1 MPNRRSPRDDGEYI
15 TSLARGL
22 AVLRAFTAAQPEMT
36 LSEVA
41 TRVKLNPAV
50 TRRCLNTLE
59 HLGYVARRERR
70 FLLRP
75 EVMLFA
81 SAYTDSMHLEEVVRP
96 YLQEIRDTTGD
107 SSSLAVLAEHDIL
120 YLVHVSTSRMVRLAA
135 GAGTRFPA
143 YATSLGRV
151 LLANLDEPAL
161 ATYLDAAVLRPL
173 TEHTVTS
180 PAALKKLLREI
191 RRLDYAAVEDELDYG
206 IVSVAVPIR
215 DHDGRAIAAIN
226 CSTATSR
233 VRRDPM
239 IRERVPH
246 LRAAARRIEDA
257 LRRFPALAH
266 SIRR

>member
-1 MPNRRSPRDDGEYI
+1 MANRRSPRDDGEYI

-22 AVLRAFTAAQPEMT
+22 QVLRAFTAAQPEMT
-36 LSEVA
+36 LTEIA
-41 TRVKLNPAV
+41 TRVGLNPAV
-50 TRRCLNTLE
+50 ARRCLNTLE

-81 SAYTDSMHLEEVVRP
+81 SAYTDSMHLEEIVRP
-96 YLQEIRDTTGD
+96 HLQEIRDSTGD
-107 SSSLAVLAEHDIL
+107 SSSLAVLADHDVL

-143 YATSLGRV
+143 YATSLGRI
-151 LLANLDEPAL
+151 LLANLDDSAL
-161 ATYLDAAVLRPL
+161 QAYLAAATLRPL
-173 TEHTVTS
+173 TEHTVTDV
-180 PAALKKLLREI
+180 AQLGGILREA
-191 RRLDYAAVEDELDYG
+191 RRLDYASVEDELDYG

-215 DHDGRAIAAIN
+215 DQDGRAIAAIN

-233 VRRDPM
+233 VHQAQM
-239 IRERVPH
+239 IRERLPH
-246 LRAAARRIEDA
+246 LRAAAGRIREA